1 MKHVQECKNIR
12 AGAMIVIFNY
22 REDEKQERNKCK
34 TSASESAAFQVLQ
47 QPTVADILGRLKEGL
62 WQTQLSLNHHRVMD
76 AAEEGLVTRRWE
88 AEGKRGM
95 EGMQDAV
102 SCICSVGGLVC
113 WGGARKGEQIWQHH
127 LFGAGKLQSS
137 MDLSRMH
144 WGLWEFKK
152 ERDRRWKKW
161 EK

>member
-1 MKHVQECKNIR
+1 
-12 AGAMIVIFNY
+12 
-22 REDEKQERNKCK
+22 
-34 TSASESAAFQVLQ
+34 
-47 QPTVADILGRLKEGL
+47 
-62 WQTQLSLNHHRVMD
+62 
-76 AAEEGLVTRRWE
+76 
-88 AEGKRGM
+88 M

-144 WGLWEFKK
+144 WGLWEFRKR
-152 ERDRRWKKW
+152 EIGAL
-161 EK
+161 EKVGEVRGCALIRV